1 MIERRVMGIQ
11 AKRRVKVNADQI
23 QQDLAVKMEENKRQ
37 IKRNVFWRERIL
49 SQREKEE
56 NQRERE

>member
-1 MIERRVMGIQ
+1 MERRVTGIQ

-37 IKRNVFWRERIL
+37 IKRNVFWRERIFE
-49 SQREKEE
+49 SEGKRRKSERKRE
-56 NQRERE
+56 